1 MRRPINVVIC
11 LLLLGLGTA
20 GDARGEAADTVQDL
34 LTERWYEV
42 EFFVFERSAVL
53 EFNSRERLVRAHP
66 HRYPDALTAYLEP
79 GEAIGAAYSLDPETR
94 LCLTFPTLEV
104 RAVPEEAT
112 GAGEPLPAGDAEGA
126 GAPAAP
132 SPQAPPET
140 ATTLPETAPPAAAP
154 DPDQALRE
162 AVAGFE
168 TSLAE
173 RSNLWQPA
181 DTFVLRTEA
190 RRLERSGQGRILF
203 HGRWLQAVPPRE
215 AAEPV
220 LVTGGVGFDGV
231 RELMG
236 SAAVTVGRYLHFQVA
251 LNYTA
256 PELGAT
262 PAVLAMRGDGG
273 IELVNPALP
282 PRGYMTMVQ
291 SRRMRSEELHYLDH
305 PKLGVIVRIDPVA
318 IPQSLLTLAEALE
331 EPVE

>member
-1 MRRPINVVIC
+1 MRRPIIVTS
-11 LLLLGLGTA
+11 LLLGLGLGAA
-20 GDARGEAADTVQDL
+20 GGARGEAAETVQNL

-42 EFFVFERSAVL
+42 EFFVFERPAVL

-66 HRYPDALTAYLEP
+66 HRYPATLAAYLEP

-94 LCLTFPTLEV
+94 LCLTFPSLDV
-104 RAVPEEAT
+104 RETPEEAGDT
-112 GAGEPLPAGDAEGA
+112 LEPLPQEGVE
-126 GAPAAP
+126 APAAP
-132 SPQAPPET
+132 SPQA
-140 ATTLPETAPPAAAP
+140 LPGTPAPAAAA

-162 AVAGFE
+162 AVAEFE
-168 TSLAE
+168 ASLAE
-173 RSNLWQPA
+173 HSNAWQPA
-181 DTFVLRTEA
+181 DAFVLRSDA

-215 AAEPV
+215 AAVPV
-220 LVTGGVGFDGV
+220 LVAGGIGFDGV
-231 RELMG
+231 SELMG
-236 SAAVTVGRYLHFQVA
+236 SAAVTVGRYLHFQVE

-256 PELGAT
+256 PELGAE
-262 PAVLAMRGDGG
+262 PAVLVMQGNGAS
-273 IELVNPALP
+273 ELANPSLP